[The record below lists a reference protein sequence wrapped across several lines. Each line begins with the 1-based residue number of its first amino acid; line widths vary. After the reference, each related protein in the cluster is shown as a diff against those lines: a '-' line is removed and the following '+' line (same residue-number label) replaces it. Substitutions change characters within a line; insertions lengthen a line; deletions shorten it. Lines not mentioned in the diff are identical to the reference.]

1 MDVDPERK
9 RKFWA
14 YSILGLMIITSL
26 WYYHLNPLYMY
37 LVAYLWFGFTY
48 GILMQYGRF
57 CFASAW
63 RDLIAIGVTRMF
75 IGILIALATFSLVL
89 AVLATKQ
96 MSTFHP
102 GPLGPNEL
110 IGGLLFGIGM
120 TLAGGCASGTLY
132 KTGEGNGTSW
142 LALFGIVFSQA
153 IFVDY
158 GGFFDTFLTGYA
170 FKEPLI
176 TLSQYFPNLGPF
188 KYVVGNSIINV
199 IIPVI
204 ILIVLAYYIVARKGI
219 MRRLM
224 ESKTA
229 SADGGVPKPTI
240 GDDMKGIWLMITASK
255 RTAIAGILLGI
266 VSGIHVFTIQSLRYR
281 DGINNFGQILWHLG
295 FVNQVSSLHTVFD
308 PGYWYIT
315 TQEAQF
321 GAWVMEHLGINMRN
335 NIFYGT
341 MNGIPAPWHNPP
353 LLMSIG
359 IILGAATIA
368 LMNNEFKL
376 KMPNRELAVWGLLG
390 GIFMGIGA
398 RLAFGCNIGAFY
410 IRVAGG
416 DPGGWLFF
424 AGMGAGALGGVKM
437 FNWWTNRKLAS
448 DLADFDIDL

>member
-9 RKFWA
+9 RKFWS
-14 YSILGLMIITSL
+14 YTVIGFVMIISM
-26 WYYHLNPLYMY
+26 WYYHINPLYIY
-37 LVAYLWFGFTY
+37 IIAYLWFGFAY
-48 GILMQYGRF
+48 GVLMQYGRY

-63 RDLIAIGVTRMF
+63 RDLVAIGVTRMWT
-75 IGILIALATFSLVL
+75 GILIGLVTFSLAL
-89 AVLATKQ
+89 AILATKQ
-96 MSTFHP
+96 MTTYHP
-102 GPLGPNEL
+102 GPLGLNEL
-110 IGGLLFGIGM
+110 IGGLLFGLGM

-158 GGFFDTFLTGYA
+158 GGFFNTFLTGYA

-176 TLSQYFPNLGPF
+176 TLAQYFPGLGSF
-188 KYVVGNSIINV
+188 KYVVANSIINV

-204 ILIVLAYYIVARKGI
+204 ILFVLVYYIVARKGI
-219 MRRLM
+219 MRQLM
-224 ESKTA
+224 ERKTGN
-229 SADGGVPKPTI
+229 ADGGVPKPTF
-240 GDDMKGIWLMITASK
+240 GDELRGIWMMITASK
-255 RTAIAGILLGI
+255 RTAIAGILIG
-266 VSGIHVFTIQSLRYR
+266 VAAGFQVFTIELLRYR
-281 DGINNFGQILWHLG
+281 DGINNWGQVLWHWGL
-295 FVNQVSSLHTVFD
+295 VNQVSSFHTVFD

-321 GAWVMEHLGINMRN
+321 GAWILEHLGINMRN
-335 NIFYGT
+335 NIFYGA
-341 MNGIPAPWHNPP
+341 MNGIPAPWNNPP
-353 LLMSIG
+353 LMMSVG
-359 IILGAATIA
+359 IILGAATLA
-368 LMNNEFKL
+368 LMNNEFKF

-424 AGMGAGALGGVKM
+424 AGMGGGAFVGVKM
-437 FNWWTNRKLAS
+437 FNWWTSRKLS
-448 DLADFDIDL
+448 GDMDDFDIDL